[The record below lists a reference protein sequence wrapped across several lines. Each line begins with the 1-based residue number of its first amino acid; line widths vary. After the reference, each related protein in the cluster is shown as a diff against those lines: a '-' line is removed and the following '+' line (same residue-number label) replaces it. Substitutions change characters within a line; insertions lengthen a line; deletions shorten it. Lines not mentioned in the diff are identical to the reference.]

1 MLIRLRDTGAVITDY
16 EFRAANPNTSFPS
29 VLSAELLDGFGADPV
44 LDGPQAVTT
53 NRYQYSMRDG
63 VEQIDGQWFTRYVLG
78 PIFSDYTDA
87 EGVLHTAAEQ
97 EAAYRAAKDA
107 EMRCGM
113 SVTPLQI
120 RRALRQV
127 ELLDE
132 VQNFIENSSAE
143 VREAWEYAIQIDRN
157 NELIIGAAN
166 AIGVSEQEVDN
177 LFRLAATL

>member
-1 MLIRLRDTGAVITDY
+1 MKRYALGQEGQIVQGPVPLPKNWGNISGLNKLDNNALKSLGWLPWRFVEIQAEVLTGST
-16 EFRAANPNTSFPS
+16 
-29 VLSAELLDGFGADPV
+29 
-44 LDGPQAVTT
+44 
-53 NRYQYSMRDG
+53 
-63 VEQIDGQWFTRYVLG
+63 VEILEDEVVETETVRNKT
-78 PIFSDYTDA
+78 PEEI
-87 EGVLHTAAEQ
+87 AAEQ
-97 EAAYRAAKDA
+97 EEWR
-107 EMRCGM
+107 RST

-120 RRALRQV
+120 RRALRQIG
-127 ELLDE
+127 LLDE